1 MWRRLVNIKLM
12 LDKILFVDDD
22 HIALVLNQ
30 KLVEK
35 TNFAKSIVTASNG
48 ELALEYFSKLLQSKA
63 DPSQYPQF
71 VFLDL
76 NMPIMDGWEFLT
88 RFAEPTYDVF
98 RNTKIVVLSSSIN
111 PQDLERSKKYDM
123 VIDFISKPI
132 TAELLEKLGKLNA

>member
-1 MWRRLVNIKLM
+1 M

-71 VFLDL
+71 IFLDL

-88 RFAEPTYDVF
+88 RFSEPTYDVF
-98 RNTKIVVLSSSIN
+98 RETKIVVLSSSIN
-111 PQDLERSKKYDM
+111 PQDLARSKNYDM

-132 TAELLEKLGKLNA
+132 TAELLEKLGKLSV

>member
-1 MWRRLVNIKLM
+1 M